1 MNFSKPK
8 IFNFFDC
15 NFQHFHFYFYLK
27 PHKVKRS
34 TAILFRGS
42 SGVAWHRPGWMGASP
57 AHSGPV
63 PGHGLVQAPPL
74 PEQSPLCAAGP
85 SARFGPAVGSE
96 RGGCFSADVIR
107 FFSATSFDQRRAFF
121 LLFVGLFHCPDVFVF
136 LADLWTRKI
145 SVQLVRLLHLLR
157 FIFSQSRKGKIA
169 TLSADPRMV
178 QRIFS

>member
-121 LLFVGLFHCPDVFVF
+121 FVICRFVSLFGHFCF
-136 LADLWTRKI
+136 LGGSLNPKNFSATRPTFTPAP
-145 SVQLVRLLHLLR
+145 LHFLTKSKR
-157 FIFSQSRKGKIA
+157 
-169 TLSADPRMV
+169 
-178 QRIFS
+178 